1 VIAFALALALAA
13 APTSPD
19 LKRARDRFEFGS
31 FAEAA
36 AIVRGW
42 LGEHPD
48 AAGDDAIEAYRI
60 LGISELKLG
69 DEAQARSAFVS
80 LLSLDPDHVL
90 DPFLVEPKVVEFF
103 DRVKRE
109 HEPALGPL
117 RERRRALEEQR
128 RLAED
133 AKRRLLSDE
142 QARTGPPTRIVRVE
156 EHLYLL
162 NWVPFGA
169 GQFQNGDRA
178 KGTAI
183 AAAQVT
189 LGALNLGAI
198 LFHNAI
204 AQDPAR
210 RCAPSQAAGCSRP
223 PYTDSDRR
231 LMSRADAVKYSS
243 AALFWLVYAYGVF
256 DAHRHYVP
264 RVETEITPQDG
275 GAGLRLSWGW

>member
-1 VIAFALALALAA
+1 VIALGLALALAA

-48 AAGDDAIEAYRI
+48 ASGDDAVEAYRI

-80 LLSLDPDHVL
+80 LLSIDPDHVL

-133 AKRRLLSDE
+133 AKRRLLTDE

-264 RVETEITPQDG
+264 RVEPDITPLD